1 MWGFINPFFCLI
13 FVYKKGEMID
23 KKKFNKFLRKERQM
37 TNSKIMARYAQF
49 KLYLHNKKK

>member
-1 MWGFINPFFCLI
+1 
-13 FVYKKGEMID
+13 MID